1 MGLKQDL
8 INAKVE
14 AAKSAGFEGIDTSI
28 GSPIEIEA
36 EYTKEAIVKFITAA
50 DFTITK
56 FKCNQVTETLNT
68 PSLPIDLKIETL
80 LGDKKPML
88 DSLKKIGSKIPG
100 AGKAIDGI
108 VDKLEGAI
116 AKAVQP
122 LLKAA
127 GKVPSINLSKGIGGL
142 DSTGYSFIGQDP
154 DSEGNFDFT
163 TEEGQRE
170 NTSVKLFRDDLE
182 DLL

>member
-68 PSLPIDLKIETL
+68 PSLPIDLKIERSL
-80 LGDKKPML
+80 L
-88 DSLKKIGSKIPG
+88 
-100 AGKAIDGI
+100 
-108 VDKLEGAI
+108 E
-116 AKAVQP
+116 
-122 LLKAA
+122 
-127 GKVPSINLSKGIGGL
+127 
-142 DSTGYSFIGQDP
+142 
-154 DSEGNFDFT
+154 
-163 TEEGQRE
+163 
-170 NTSVKLFRDDLE
+170 
-182 DLL
+182 